1 MNNEDNDKEKDAFLA
16 AMRGVQPLPNAR
28 AMIIKPKSEP
38 CLAQRARRKAAVTPS
53 NEARLHNDDPIQQ
66 IAPNDLIG
74 GKIEGVQQTLYRK
87 LQQGKLPL
95 QAQLDLHQRTVK
107 EAHADL
113 LAFIQ
118 DCLRYD
124 LRTVIITH
132 GKGERSRTPARIK
145 SFVNQWLQELPQV
158 LAYHSAQPRHGGS
171 GAVYVLLKKSPH
183 KEKQHQDK
191 HR

>member
-1 MNNEDNDKEKDAFLA
+1 MPSKDEDLFLN
-16 AMRGVQPLPNAR
+16 AMEGVKKLPHNHAQNTKPRLAPCIAQQAR
-28 AMIIKPKSEP
+28 
-38 CLAQRARRKAAVTPS
+38 QKAALNHHSV
-53 NEARLHNDDPIQQ
+53 NALINGDPIQQ
-66 IAPNDLIG
+66 LAPNDIMG
-74 GKIEGVQQTLYRK
+74 GKVDGLQQSAYRK

-113 LAFIQ
+113 EEFIR
-118 DCLRYD
+118 DCIRYD
-124 LRTVIITH
+124 LRSVIITH

-158 LAYHSAQPRHGGS
+158 IAYHSAQKRHGGS
-171 GAVYVLLKKSPH
+171 GAVYVLLKKSPQ
-183 KEKQHQDK
+183 KEKQHQEK